1 MVDLKGFLRGL
12 FISKTPD
19 PGCEYKRLESKI
31 GYAFE
36 KRDNLRE
43 ALTHSSILGELPPGG
58 DNTTYER
65 LEFLGDSV
73 LGLVTTDYLM
83 RRYPKENEGQLTKK
97 KSLLVSRGVLSKKAE
112 KLKLKKHII
121 LSDNAQRGGVH
132 GQDSIQAAVLEAL
145 IGAIYIDGGFEV
157 ARRFIE
163 EHILGDIENI
173 IEHRDHI
180 NYKSELQEWTQA
192 THGAYPEYSIR
203 STRGPDH
210 DKIFYIE
217 VRIEGVTQGKG
228 RGKSKKDAEQM
239 AAKEALEKLS
249 GGRAGPDDFS
259 TGR

>member
-1 MVDLKGFLRGL
+1 MVNPIDFLRGV
-12 FISKTPD
+12 FISKIPD
-19 PGCEYKRLESKI
+19 PGCKYGRLEGKI
-31 GYAFE
+31 DYTFK

-83 RRYPKENEGQLTKK
+83 KKFPKENEGQLTKK

-112 KLKLKKHII
+112 KLKLKEHII
-121 LSDNAQRGGVH
+121 LSDNAQKGGVH

-145 IGAIYIDGGFEV
+145 IGALYIDGGFEV

-163 EHILGDIENI
+163 RHILGDIQNF

-180 NYKSELQEWTQA
+180 NYKSELQEWTQR
-192 THGAYPEYSIR
+192 THGSYPEYLIR

-210 DKIFYIE
+210 DKIFFIE
-217 VRIEGVTQGKG
+217 VKIEGITQGKG

-249 GGRAGPDDFS
+249 GGELAPSDL
-259 TGR
+259 